1 MTLKKKFSYKDILF
15 KSKRL
20 GALCLIVAFA
30 AGLALTSGLES
41 DIPVHDGDV
50 LVDSLAVTEKAAVSG
65 KTQAQSGENS
75 DSQSSDNTASE
86 NKDGAA
92 QTQSFEEMRASLELE
107 RNKLISTLDSTI
119 NNSEN
124 DAEKS
129 NASQNKEKILGYME
143 NELAIES
150 LIKAKGLPESF
161 VMITD
166 SSVSV
171 TLDKQELDS
180 NTVAKIC
187 DIAMRET
194 GKTADKIVIQSK
206 Y

>member
-1 MTLKKKFSYKDILF
+1 MKKKFSYKDIIF

-20 GALCLIVAFA
+20 AALCLVVVFS
-30 AGLALTSGLES
+30 AGLALTSGMNS

-50 LVDSLAVTEKAAVSG
+50 LVDSLAVSEKEAVSG
-65 KTQAQSGENS
+65 KTQAQGGDDGDSESADNAANTNKEN
-75 DSQSSDNTASE
+75 
-86 NKDGAA
+86 AA

-124 DAEKS
+124 EAEKA
-129 NASQNKEKILGYME
+129 NASANKEKIMDYME

-150 LIKAKGLPESF
+150 LIKAKNLPESF

-171 TLDKQELDS
+171 SVDKQELDS